1 MRLFGFTGGDGVNGS
16 LELELLQYWLY
27 QYRLFIVKLHIDLIA
42 YENWF
47 LDKSCGGFRGIG
59 AASLSRDL
67 PKNLRIYSIFNQLQ
81 YSELIKVSLLSQI
94 IPKYKMANSSISSMI
109 VCVLFIEY

>member
-47 LDKSCGGFRGIG
+47 LDKSCGGNAKP
-59 AASLSRDL
+59 AA
-67 PKNLRIYSIFNQLQ
+67 
-81 YSELIKVSLLSQI
+81 SQI
-94 IPKYKMANSSISSMI
+94 IIGEK
-109 VCVLFIEY
+109 CCFFVL